1 MGPHSKC
8 LGNEEILR
16 MVVIERIGQAMFQIG
31 RLWKAARWATKETG
45 SLSRAVDFEMKENQQ

>member
-1 MGPHSKC
+1 
-8 LGNEEILR
+8 
-16 MVVIERIGQAMFQIG
+16 MVVIERVGQAMFQIG